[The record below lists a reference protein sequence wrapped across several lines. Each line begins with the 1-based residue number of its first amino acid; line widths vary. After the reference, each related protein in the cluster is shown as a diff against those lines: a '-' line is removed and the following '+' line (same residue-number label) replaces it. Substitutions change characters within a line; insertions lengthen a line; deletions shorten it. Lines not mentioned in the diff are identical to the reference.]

1 VGNRRIP
8 FGYTMQQG
16 IFVHKPEE
24 CRCVQMIYDRYLHG
38 ESYKAIAD
46 KLRESGVQYEADRA
60 WNKNMV
66 ARILENKRYTGIA
79 PFPSIITEEQF
90 NAVSKLRADKKNDID
105 NSPAIRAL
113 RKLCDGKITPNIE
126 RQVLFLLNGLIE
138 HPMLVHAIHTE
149 SHGQL
154 RLRTLREKLD
164 DIMLQQPINED
175 EAKQLIYELASAEYT
190 TISSNDYETERIR
203 WLLHDA
209 VLMDKLD
216 EVLLEKCLAQ
226 VMIATDRTVSLRLKN
241 GQIIERSMFP

>member
-1 VGNRRIP
+1 MGNRRIP

-90 NAVSKLRADKKNDID
+90 DAVSKLRADKKTDID

-138 HPMLVHAIHTE
+138 HPMLVHAIYTE
-149 SHGQL
+149 SHDQL

-164 DIMLQQPINED
+164 DIMLQQPINE
-175 EAKQLIYELASAEYT
+175 ELANQLIYEIATAEYAC
-190 TISSNDYETERIR
+190 IASEEYETIRIQG
-203 WLLHDA
+203 LLQEA
-209 VLMDKLD
+209 EPSNELD
-216 EVLLEKCLAQ
+216 DVLLQKCVARVLK
-226 VMIATDRTVSLRLKN
+226 ITIRTVCLKLKN

>member
-90 NAVSKLRADKKNDID
+90 DAVSKLRADKKTDID

>member
-1 VGNRRIP
+1 MGNRRIP

-90 NAVSKLRADKKNDID
+90 DAVSKLRADKKTDID

-226 VMIATDRTVSLRLKN
+226 VMIVTDRTVSLRLKN
-241 GQIIERSMFP
+241 GQIIERSLFP

>member
-90 NAVSKLRADKKNDID
+90 DAVSKLRADKKTDID

-226 VMIATDRTVSLRLKN
+226 VMIVTDRTVSLRLKN
-241 GQIIERSMFP
+241 GQIIERSLFP